1 MQANVEQI
9 EQDIQNFK
17 RQLKIER
24 NLSEHTLRAYECDL
38 HCMLRWIETYHIRAL
53 NDKVTMSYFNYLQD
67 EECLGARSIRR
78 KYVALR
84 QFFEFLGE
92 TYDVH
97 EKFFRF
103 SSRKFQVPKTLPKTL
118 ERSEIQRLLGATS
131 KNFQTA
137 GTEYQIWLALRDMC
151 ILELLFSLGLR
162 VGEAAALNV
171 EDYREED
178 QFLFM
183 GKEVKRE
190 SYFYRHLQ
198 YARRS
203 TAGCGSGRPGN

>member
-17 RQLKIER
+17 KQLKIER

-38 HCMLRWIETYHIRAL
+38 HCMLRWIETHHIRAL

-67 EECLGARSIRR
+67 EEHLGARSIRR
-78 KYVALR
+78 KYVSLR

-118 ERSEIQRLLGATS
+118 ERSEIQRLLSAAS
-131 KNFQTA
+131 KNFQAA
-137 GTEYQIWLALRDMC
+137 GTEYLYSLLQTSGISFFIFLPFLLRKTAFPFF
-151 ILELLFSLGLR
+151 LLLLTFP
-162 VGEAAALNV
+162 V
-171 EDYREED
+171 
-178 QFLFM
+178 
-183 GKEVKRE
+183 
-190 SYFYRHLQ
+190 HL
-198 YARRS
+198 
-203 TAGCGSGRPGN
+203 T

>member
-17 RQLKIER
+17 KQLKIER

-67 EECLGARSIRR
+67 EEHLGARSIRR
-78 KYVALR
+78 KYVSLR

-97 EKFFRF
+97 EKFKDTPEDSGTIGNPAAFKRCTKEL
-103 SSRKFQVPKTLPKTL
+103 SGSRNRIPD
-118 ERSEIQRLLGATS
+118 
-131 KNFQTA
+131 
-137 GTEYQIWLALRDMC
+137 LAR
-151 ILELLFSLGLR
+151 
-162 VGEAAALNV
+162 AA
-171 EDYREED
+171 
-178 QFLFM
+178 
-183 GKEVKRE
+183 
-190 SYFYRHLQ
+190 
-198 YARRS
+198 
-203 TAGCGSGRPGN
+203 

>member
-17 RQLKIER
+17 KQLKIER

-67 EECLGARSIRR
+67 EEHLGARSIRR
-78 KYVALR
+78 KYVSLR

-118 ERSEIQRLLGATS
+118 ERSEIQRLLSAAS
-131 KNFQTA
+131 KNFQAASSRRFPDT
-137 GTEYQIWLALRDMC
+137 IFRP
-151 ILELLFSLGLR
+151 LLS
-162 VGEAAALNV
+162 
-171 EDYREED
+171 
-178 QFLFM
+178 
-183 GKEVKRE
+183 
-190 SYFYRHLQ
+190 
-198 YARRS
+198 RRS
-203 TAGCGSGRPGN
+203 EAQSRRLPAGSTVQLYPRGIPVQP

>member
-17 RQLKIER
+17 KQLKIER

-67 EECLGARSIRR
+67 EEHLGARSIRR
-78 KYVALR
+78 KYVSLR

-97 EKFFRF
+97 
-103 SSRKFQVPKTLPKTL
+103 
-118 ERSEIQRLLGATS
+118 
-131 KNFQTA
+131 
-137 GTEYQIWLALRDMC
+137 
-151 ILELLFSLGLR
+151 
-162 VGEAAALNV
+162 
-171 EDYREED
+171 
-178 QFLFM
+178 
-183 GKEVKRE
+183 
-190 SYFYRHLQ
+190 
-198 YARRS
+198 
-203 TAGCGSGRPGN
+203 